1 MNEKHVTALVVV
13 LGILA
18 LAGAAKLGASS
29 ELMAAGATALLVL
42 AGSLKSML
50 GGKSPDE
57 EKKP

>member
-18 LAGAAKLGASS
+18 LAGAAKMGAAP
-29 ELMAAGATALLVL
+29 ELLAAGASALLFI
-42 AGSLKSML
+42 AGSLKPMF
-50 GGKSPDE
+50 GNPTD